1 MTNARG
7 SIDADTAPE
16 GAEGVC
22 VFSNAAAKL
31 GQSQARAGVTSRLS
45 SVAAIVCQASCN
57 AGRVTMTLALAC
69 ACACAQAAADPAKVL
84 RVEFYV
90 AETGFDPV
98 KVQDYY
104 SQTVN
109 EAIFEPLMTYD
120 YLASPAKLAPRAAEA
135 MPAVSDQARTYVFK
149 IRKGIYFAADAAF
162 KGKKRELTAE
172 DYVYSIKRF
181 KDPANKSPYESFI
194 DGIVG
199 LEELKKDAE
208 KSGRMNYDTKVDGLR
223 ALDRYTLQV
232 KLKETD
238 YNFAHIMAM
247 PNYGAVAREVIE
259 AYADDTNGHPVG
271 TGPYLLKE
279 WKRSNKIVLEAN
291 PDFRGLPWQFE
302 GGSDARD
309 KEIVAAMKGKLVPRI
324 GRVEINII
332 EEQQAA
338 WLAFQK
344 DELDIL
350 YMREQFSQVALPDNK
365 VSAELAK
372 QGVTLSR
379 ITDPDINYTY
389 INTTDPE
396 FGGFSKEKIAL
407 RRAILMSFDNAELIR
422 VIRKGQA
429 IDAQYPIPPGIV
441 GHDASYRTS
450 IPYDPALA
458 NKLLDYFG
466 FKKGRNGYRTWPNGK
481 SLVWRYSST
490 PTTRDRE
497 FDELWQKSVE
507 KIGIR
512 VHGDKNKFPE
522 ELKQERACQLLSR
535 TASWIADYPDGDDF
549 MQLFYGPNSHQNNNA
564 CFQMPEWDHI
574 YEKTRVMPASP
585 ERNQLYRQLWRMVE
599 VNGVIKLHDTRVRN
613 MLVQPAVIGYR
624 KHPILLA
631 DWIYIDVDNSRK
643 VH

>member
-1 MTNARG
+1 
-7 SIDADTAPE
+7 
-16 GAEGVC
+16 VC
-22 VFSNAAAKL
+22 
-31 GQSQARAGVTSRLS
+31 
-45 SVAAIVCQASCN
+45 
-57 AGRVTMTLALAC
+57 
-69 ACACAQAAADPAKVL
+69 
-84 RVEFYV
+84 
-90 AETGFDPV
+90 
-98 KVQDYY
+98 
-104 SQTVN
+104 

-120 YLASPAKLAPRAAEA
+120 YLARPAKIVPRAAES
-135 MPAVSDQARTYVFK
+135 MPVVSDQARTYVFK
-149 IRKGIYFAADAAF
+149 IRKGVYFSADPAF
-162 KGKKRELTAE
+162 KGKKRELTAD
-172 DYVYSIKRF
+172 DYIYTIKRF

-199 LEELKKDAE
+199 LEALKKDAE
-208 KSGRMNYDTKVDGLR
+208 KRGRMNYDTKVEGLQ

-238 YNFAHIMAM
+238 YNFAYLMAM
-247 PNYGAVAREVIE
+247 PNWGAVAREVIE
-259 AYADDTNGHPVG
+259 TYADDTNGHPVG

-291 PDFRGLPWQFE
+291 PEFRTVAWE
-302 GGSDARD
+302 AEAGSDPRN
-309 KEIVAAMKGKLVPRI
+309 KEIAAAMKGKTIPQI
-324 GRVEINII
+324 GRIEISII
-332 EEQQAA
+332 EEQQAS

-365 VSAELAK
+365 VSPELVQ
-372 QGVTLSR
+372 QGVALSR

-389 INTTDPE
+389 LNTTDPE
-396 FGGFSKEKIAL
+396 FGGFTKEKIAL
-407 RRAILMSFDNAELIR
+407 RRAILMSFDNAEMIR
-422 VIRKGQA
+422 VIRKNQA
-429 IDAQYPIPPGIV
+429 VEAQYPIPPDIV

-466 FKKGRNGYRTWPNGK
+466 FKKGSDGYRVWPNGK
-481 SLVWRYSST
+481 PLIWRYSST
-490 PTTRDRE
+490 PTSRDRE

-512 VHGDKNKFPE
+512 IRVDKNKFPE
-522 ELKQERACQLLSR
+522 QLKQERACQLLSR

-549 MQLFYGPNSHQNNNA
+549 MQLFYGPNSHQNNNS
-564 CFQMPEWDHI
+564 CFQMPAWDRI
-574 YEKTRVMPASP
+574 YEKTRAMPASP

-599 VNGVIKLHDTRVRN
+599 VNGVMKLHDSRVRN

-631 DWIYIDVDNSRK
+631 DWIYADIDNSRK
-643 VH
+643 PH

>member
-1 MTNARG
+1 M
-7 SIDADTAPE
+7 SADP
-16 GAEGVC
+16 GRNGR
-22 VFSNAAAKL
+22 SRP
-31 GQSQARAGVTSRLS
+31 RAGVPSRLALGVVSVRRTS
-45 SVAAIVCQASCN
+45 SSGVWVA
-57 AGRVTMTLALAC
+57 MALAC
-69 ACACAQAAADPAKVL
+69 VCAHAADPNKVL
-84 RVEFYV
+84 RIEFYV

-109 EAIFEPLMTYD
+109 EAIFEPLLTYD
-120 YLASPAKLAPRAAEA
+120 YLARPAKLVPRAAES
-135 MPAVSDQARTYVFK
+135 MPVVSDRARTYVFK
-149 IRKGIYFAADAAF
+149 IRKGVYFADDAAF
-162 KGKKRELTAE
+162 KGKKRELTAD

-181 KDPANKSPYESFI
+181 KDPVNKSPYESFI

-208 KSGRMNYDTKVDGLR
+208 KSGRMSYDTKVDGLQ
-223 ALDRYTLQV
+223 ALDRYTLQI

-238 YNFAHIMAM
+238 YNFGYIMAM
-247 PNYGAVAREVIE
+247 PNYGAVAREVIDG
-259 AYADDTNGHPVG
+259 YAEDTNGHPVG
-271 TGPYLLKE
+271 TGPYRLKE

-291 PDFRGLPWQFE
+291 PDFHRVVWQSE
-302 GGSDARD
+302 VGSDPRD
-309 KEIVAAMKGKLVPRI
+309 IEIAAAMKGKIVPQI
-324 GRVEINII
+324 GRIEINII
-332 EEQQAA
+332 EEQQAS

-344 DELDIL
+344 DELDVL
-350 YMREQFSQVALPDNK
+350 YMREQFSQVALPDDK
-365 VSAELAK
+365 LSAELTK
-372 QGVTLSR
+372 QGVSLSR
-379 ITDPDINYTY
+379 IVDPDINYTY
-389 INTTDPE
+389 FNTTDPE

-422 VIRKGQA
+422 VIRKNQA
-429 IDAQYPIPPGIV
+429 IEAQYPVPPDVV
-441 GHDASYRTS
+441 GHDPTYRTS

-466 FKKGRNGYRTWPNGK
+466 FKKGSNGYRTWPNGK

-497 FDELWQKSVE
+497 LDELWQKSVE

-512 VHGDKNKFPE
+512 IHVDKNKFPE
-522 ELKQERACQLLSR
+522 QLKLERACQLLSR

-549 MQLFYGPNSHQNNNA
+549 MQLFYGPNSRQNNNA
-564 CFQMPEWDHI
+564 CFQMAEWDRL

-585 ERNQLYRQLWRMVE
+585 ERSQLYRQLWRMVE
-599 VNGVIKLHDTRVRN
+599 VNGVMKLHDSRVRN

-631 DWIYIDVDNSRK
+631 DWIYVDVDNSRK
-643 VH
+643 LH

>member
-1 MTNARG
+1 
-7 SIDADTAPE
+7 
-16 GAEGVC
+16 
-22 VFSNAAAKL
+22 
-31 GQSQARAGVTSRLS
+31 
-45 SVAAIVCQASCN
+45 
-57 AGRVTMTLALAC
+57 
-69 ACACAQAAADPAKVL
+69 
-84 RVEFYV
+84 
-90 AETGFDPV
+90 
-98 KVQDYY
+98 
-104 SQTVN
+104 
-109 EAIFEPLMTYD
+109 
-120 YLASPAKLAPRAAEA
+120 
-135 MPAVSDQARTYVFK
+135 MP
-149 IRKGIYFAADAAF
+149 AF

-208 KSGRMNYDTKVDGLR
+208 KSGRMNYDTKVDGLQ
-223 ALDRYTLQV
+223 ALDRYTLQI

-238 YNFAHIMAM
+238 YNFGYLMAM
-247 PNYGAVAREVIE
+247 PNYSAVAREVIE

-271 TGPYLLKE
+271 TGPYVLKE

-291 PDFRGLPWQFE
+291 PDFRGFVWQSE
-302 GGSDARD
+302 PGSDPRNI
-309 KEIVAAMKGKLVPRI
+309 EIAAAMKGKKMPQI
-324 GRVEINII
+324 GRVEISII
-332 EEQQAA
+332 EEQQAS

-350 YMREQFSQVALPDNK
+350 YMREQFSQIAIPDNK

-407 RRAILMSFDNAELIR
+407 RRAILMSFDDAELIR
-422 VIRKGQA
+422 VIRKNQA
-429 IDAQYPIPPGIV
+429 IDAEYPIPPDVV

-466 FKKGRNGYRTWPNGK
+466 FKKGSNGYRTWPNGK

-497 FDELWQKSVE
+497 LDELWQKSVE

-512 VHGDKNKFPE
+512 IHVDKNKFPE

-549 MQLFYGPNSHQNNNA
+549 MQLFLRAQQWAEQQCLLPDEGVGPHLRKDAGDAGVTRARPALSTAVADGGSERRNEASRYPGPEHAGPAGGDWLPQASH
-564 CFQMPEWDHI
+564 
-574 YEKTRVMPASP
+574 PARGLDLCRRRQQQEVALKHFYHLGSP
-585 ERNQLYRQLWRMVE
+585 
-599 VNGVIKLHDTRVRN
+599 
-613 MLVQPAVIGYR
+613 
-624 KHPILLA
+624 
-631 DWIYIDVDNSRK
+631 
-643 VH
+643 